1 LIFRADRL
9 HRVSIRLSQ
18 ETPSSPYLRE
28 FTSELD
34 GTARATWSV
43 IFNSNQE
50 QALMNNLNV
59 ANFQT
64 INLSDLDAINGGRGW
79 GEAIGNYVGTA
90 IGGAAGAVGGGLG
103 GAAVGSAVPVI
114 GTTIG
119 GLAGGGAGGAV
130 GGAAGW
136 EAGGALGKWITG
148 GR

>member
-1 LIFRADRL
+1 LSPPGFESTLAGDTLVGASSRIRGRAGR
-9 HRVSIRLSQ
+9 
-18 ETPSSPYLRE
+18 Y
-28 FTSELD
+28 
-34 GTARATWSV
+34 GTCNLV
-43 IFNSNQE
+43 GCLPQQHQE

-59 ANFQT
+59 ANFET
-64 INLSDLDAINGGRGW
+64 LNLSDLDAIIGGRGW

-136 EAGGALGKWITG
+136 EGGGALGKWITG

>member
-1 LIFRADRL
+1 LSPLGFGSPLAGDTVVAASSRIRGRARRYGMCNL
-9 HRVSIRLSQ
+9 VGCLPQQH
-18 ETPSSPYLRE
+18 
-28 FTSELD
+28 
-34 GTARATWSV
+34 
-43 IFNSNQE
+43 QE
-50 QALMNNLNV
+50 QALMNNLDV
-59 ANFQT
+59 ESFQT
-64 INLSDLDAINGGRGW
+64 INLSDLDAIIGGRGW

-90 IGGAAGAVGGGLG
+90 VGGAAGAVAGGLG

-136 EAGGALGKWITG
+136 EAGGALGKWISG